1 MEKKKNVIIVMTD
14 QQRADLRKGCGYE
27 LDTMPFLDEWAKGGV
42 DFENAY
48 TPNPTCMPARVS
60 MMTGRYSECHQ
71 VRTNHNL
78 QDALYTEDLLDVLK
92 KNGYVTALCGK
103 NHSHRS
109 SEDFDFHECTG
120 HLGNEGEVNTTPAE
134 CEFADFLNS
143 THHME
148 MHVPSPGGV
157 EVQHPYRNVSSAFQ
171 FIDSLD
177 HEPFFA
183 WVSFAEPHNPYQVPE
198 PYFDM
203 FPPEQLPPLHS
214 TTENLEEKGD
224 RYPWIRNVWEKVLG
238 ESVEERIL
246 RARSNYH
253 GMLRLIDDQVK
264 RLIEGLRERGLEENT
279 IVIYVS
285 DHGDFVGEYG
295 LIRKGPDLPDVLTHI
310 PMIFKGPDIV
320 PQGRRGSCFVSLVDI
335 LPTLCDML
343 GLEAPLGC
351 QGKSFLPILKNRDI
365 PEREF
370 DTAYAESGFSGQ
382 YWNEHDGLTLPAE
395 DAVSPEWDRFDCLN
409 TWTQCGQVRALWKG
423 TYHIQVD
430 MMGSGYLY
438 NRKTDPFELYNL
450 WEEPDMQGVKNE
462 LLTELA
468 AAMMKAADTLP
479 VPHKRYRTK
488 VHPKG
493 YWYQEW
499 SCEDMGVRKMKAIG
513 SRGLE

>member
-1 MEKKKNVIIVMTD
+1 
-14 QQRADLRKGCGYE
+14 
-27 LDTMPFLDEWAKGGV
+27 MPFLDEWAKGGV

-214 TTENLEEKGD
+214 TTEKQ
-224 RYPWIRNVWEKVLG
+224 
-238 ESVEERIL
+238 
-246 RARSNYH
+246 
-253 GMLRLIDDQVK
+253 GMLALTFADKDDYDK
-264 RLIEGLRERGLEENT
+264 IRENDHISIIGLKEFTPGKPLT
-279 IVIYVS
+279 AIVLHADGTQESFPVNHTYN
-285 DHGDFVGEYG
+285 D
-295 LIRKGPDLPDVLTHI
+295 LQIRW
-310 PMIFKGPDIV
+310 FKS
-320 PQGRRGSCFVSLVDI
+320 GS
-335 LPTLCDML
+335 
-343 GLEAPLGC
+343 A
-351 QGKSFLPILKNRDI
+351 
-365 PEREF
+365 
-370 DTAYAESGFSGQ
+370 
-382 YWNEHDGLTLPAE
+382 
-395 DAVSPEWDRFDCLN
+395 LN
-409 TWTQCGQVRALWKG
+409 MAHV
-423 TYHIQVD
+423 
-430 MMGSGYLY
+430 
-438 NRKTDPFELYNL
+438 
-450 WEEPDMQGVKNE
+450 
-462 LLTELA
+462 
-468 AAMMKAADTLP
+468 
-479 VPHKRYRTK
+479 
-488 VHPKG
+488 
-493 YWYQEW
+493 
-499 SCEDMGVRKMKAIG
+499 
-513 SRGLE
+513 